1 MYRLTFSGDEDLL
14 DVVLPLLPGGV
25 REDGDA
31 YVGLLRRAVLPRR
44 CCERDAAAWSTR
56 CPPTG
61 SGARWARAS

>member
-31 YVGLLRRAVLPRR
+31 F
-44 CCERDAAAWSTR
+44 AAY
-56 CPPTG
+56 
-61 SGARWARAS
+61 SGALFSARACSS